1 MAISRVR
8 RPLHRVVR
16 VLGRVVLLLDRSWL
30 KHRRLLRLSRSVVRR
45 RLLALVGGLVLYALP
60 LLVEGWPSGGRR
72 LPGVILGVGLLVRR
86 RLVQIL
92 AVIQTGTV
100 SVIKVGLE
108 RLLLRVRGWTAH
120 CAVVVRTLAPWGW
133 VMALGCWIALVVVFA
148 AWSIMMLV
156 IVYPAIISL
165 RHEAFINPVLAVM
178 HIHGRWWL
186 RLTTIW
192 LNFGVASVAAIGL
205 AWLSRT

>member
-1 MAISRVR
+1 M
-8 RPLHRVVR
+8 
-16 VLGRVVLLLDRSWL
+16 
-30 KHRRLLRLSRSVVRR
+30 
-45 RLLALVGGLVLYALP
+45 
-60 LLVEGWPSGGRR
+60 
-72 LPGVILGVGLLVRR
+72 
-86 RLVQIL
+86 
-92 AVIQTGTV
+92 IQTGTV